1 MRHQGADR
9 CVLPRRAPADCSTTK
24 PGAASAQV
32 TGLIVP
38 LGEAPSDRGGSV
50 HHVHAVSSRA
60 IPYHPVPRSRRQ
72 AARSP
77 APTTPFTK
85 AADTQKALAPLGKGL
100 DLRKLVAGAGFELA
114 TSGL

>member
-9 CVLPRRAPADCSTTK
+9 CVIPRRAPADCSTTK
-24 PGAASAQV
+24 PGAALAKV
-32 TGLIVP
+32 TGLIAP
-38 LGEAPSDRGGSV
+38 LGEAPSDRGRSV

-60 IPYHPVPRSRRQ
+60 IPSPRSRRQ

-77 APTTPFTK
+77 APTTPFTT
-85 AADTQKALAPLGKGL
+85 AADTQKALSRLRKGL
-100 DLRKLVAGAGFELA
+100 DLRKLVAGAGFEPA